1 MPPKKHKI
9 TANRVL
15 EAELISYGLTRDAVL
30 KMDRPMQSAE
40 VERLRPLFAA
50 QQQAQ
55 EAAAQSVQEDEQML
69 EGAPPAVSP
78 AIDEAVEAA
87 AAETEAATPTEQV
100 DTETDHPTAVDIDG
114 QEAVDRLLQAADS
127 ANDNNDWLLQQPMQP
142 PIAGQMAAEAIEM
155 SSQLL
160 APLDDQTRE
169 QLSNMSREQQIA
181 GIREIYAEQ
190 WSLLMTSPEQ
200 PPTGNS
206 LASIPADLH
215 PVASQLPVHL
225 QILIAGT
232 DEYAQRM
239 VLGMP
244 EQEMYRQLYRGL
256 RTRMSQYNQQR
267 EQLRRQIELD
277 PLLSLNPYVSNWLQG
292 ADRATQQTYLSSD
305 WFHRYALLLDN
316 NMLDHIQNWGP
327 YGGPPVSVP
336 EDLRASEQIAMQH
349 NRYTD
354 YHAWVYSAERVQWIR
369 YATRNREMINR
380 ARRNR

>member
-1 MPPKKHKI
+1 MPAKKHKI

-15 EAELISYGLTRDAVL
+15 EAELISYGLARDAVL
-30 KMDRPMQSAE
+30 RMGRPMQSAE

-55 EAAAQSVQEDEQML
+55 EAAAQPVQEDEQML
-69 EGAPPAVSP
+69 EGAPPAVSS
-78 AIDEAVEAA
+78 AADEAVE
-87 AAETEAATPTEQV
+87 TAATASDEQSG
-100 DTETDHPTAVDIDG
+100 THPTATDIDG
-114 QEAVDRLLQAADS
+114 QEAVDRLLRAAES
-127 ANDNNDWLLQQPMQP
+127 PNIRNDWLLQQPMQP
-142 PIAGQMAAEAIEM
+142 PTAGQMAAEVIEM
-155 SSQLL
+155 SSELL
-160 APLDDQTRE
+160 APLDNQTRE
-169 QLSNMSREQQIA
+169 QLNNMFHEQQVARIQ
-181 GIREIYAEQ
+181 EIYAEQ
-190 WSLLMTSPEQ
+190 WSLLMTPPEQ

-206 LASIPADLH
+206 LAGIPADLH

-305 WFHRYALLLDN
+305 WFHRYVLLLDN

-336 EDLRASEQIAMQH
+336 EDLRVSEQIAMQH

-354 YHAWVYSAERVQWIR
+354 RHAWLYSAERVQWVR
-369 YATRNREMINR
+369 YAMRSREMINR